1 MRETDESIKDMT
13 STMKECLRLLD
24 NGYLTTVAVKIKTLA
39 VRLDN
44 DGLGTPLKELI
55 KRSTRQ

>member
-1 MRETDESIKDMT
+1 MRETKETIKDMT

-24 NGYLTTVAVKIKTLA
+24 NGYLATVVVKIKTLA

-44 DGLGTPLKELI
+44 DGIGTPLKELI
-55 KRSTRQ
+55 QRRNQQ